1 MSKPDW
7 KEHTRGHWEA
17 DHCGMCL
24 HVFKS
29 LNGSC
34 WSVYDQVIEIDGR
47 GAMMPFEK
55 AQASAVA
62 AAERWNGNAHFTAVR
77 ETFRVLESRGQAPD
91 DNAPLSATVR
101 RVLDYLDI
109 VTAERDALKADNDA
123 HIAVRDKVRASLGC
137 EPHEGLSDASQR
149 VVAERDALAAE
160 LAALKYSDSTLIISP
175 MIPVTSSTGQPEIFE
190 YDRMK
195 RELAALRR
203 RLANAERG
211 IVEHYQDH
219 HGDHVLCVA
228 CDYPAGTKVALVRL
242 EDGVSETKNCG
253 DGSPVPFEEK

>member
-77 ETFRVLESRGQAPD
+77 ETFRMLESRGQAPD
-91 DNAPLSATVR
+91 DNAPLSVTVR
-101 RVLDYLDI
+101 RVLDL
-109 VTAERDALKADNDA
+109 L
-123 HIAVRDKVRASLGC
+123 DKVT
-137 EPHEGLSDASQR
+137 
-149 VVAERDALAAE
+149 AERDALAAE
-160 LAALKYSDSTLIISP
+160 LAALKKRVADARTITLP
-175 MIPVTSSTGQPEIFE
+175 NVDGWFLLFQMNDGEI
-190 YDRMK
+190 
-195 RELAALRR
+195 REHLKLRD
-203 RLANAERG
+203 
-211 IVEHYQDH
+211 VE
-219 HGDHVLCVA
+219 
-228 CDYPAGTKVALVRL
+228 T
-242 EDGVSETKNCG
+242 
-253 DGSPVPFEEK
+253 